1 MLLVSEAKVPSIIP
15 YTKRSQQKHL
25 GQYRVDIHSTYTP
38 STGYLS
44 DVGTSISVCWM
55 KGIHS
60 WCRIKIDWISFRPK
74 ISGFGAKNDE
84 KSSISQKLM
93 YGFSWKIVYMLSE
106 YEMRLLPKYGVNRP
120 SGLGGVCWQTD
131 KQTDRQTYRGPTSI
145 RV

>member
-1 MLLVSEAKVPSIIP
+1 MVVDFGRERCEVIRDTIHSRLNC
-15 YTKRSQQKHL
+15 L
-25 GQYRVDIHSTYTP
+25 GQRRVDIHSTRTP
-38 STGYLS
+38 STGYRS
-44 DVGTSISVCWM
+44 DVDQSSSICWI
-55 KGIHS
+55 KGSHS
-60 WCRIKIDWISFRPK
+60 WCRFTIDRISFRLK

-93 YGFSWKIVYMLSE
+93 YGYSWKIVYMLSE

-131 KQTDRQTYRGPTSI
+131 IHTDIHTYRGPTSI